1 MSNQKRWAN
10 GADSSVATQPA
21 TSQLF
26 ARAVSL
32 HLDGRGDE
40 ALVELERALRGGEKR
55 AEIHSVI
62 GYIHYERK
70 QFDEATASYRR
81 LLELEPDHPN
91 GGFNLALCLQA
102 TEQWKE
108 AAQFFQKSLA
118 SNPARK
124 ESYLGL
130 GACQL
135 HLGSAKRAQEA
146 YESVL
151 AKEPTLE
158 PALVGKAVRLQLQ
171 KDLKSAVELYRRNLK
186 QNPSS
191 DATLINLVW
200 LSGEVK
206 D

>member
-40 ALVELERALRGGEKR
+40 PLVELDRALRDGEKR
-55 AEIHSVI
+55 AEIYSAI

-70 QFDEATASYRR
+70 QFDDATAAYRR
-81 LLELEPDHPN
+81 LLELEPEHPN
-91 GGFNLALCLQA
+91 GGFNLALCLQVA
-102 TEQWKE
+102 EQWKE
-108 AAQFFQKSLA
+108 AAQFFEKSLA
-118 SNPARK
+118 SNPTRK
-124 ESYLGL
+124 EAYLGL

-135 HLGSAKRAQEA
+135 HLGAARRAQEA

-151 AKEPTLE
+151 AKEPSLE
-158 PALVGKAVRLQLQ
+158 PALFGKAVALQLQ
-171 KDLKSAVELYRRNLK
+171 KDLKGAAELYRR
-186 QNPSS
+186 
-191 DATLINLVW
+191 I
-200 LSGEVK
+200 
-206 D
+206 